1 MSDHIAP
8 NTPKVDKTTPLRE
21 KIKVLIER
29 TARGVPKSR
38 RVLDFGCGYGFY
50 FQINPLA
57 QGVDGDPDC
66 VNFINARFNDDKV
79 KLANFLEKLP
89 SIKNINSGSLWAS
102 DNFAVDAILTAN
114 GKSQLS
120 GQQLTGPKKEMWEI
134 IDPISQYNNFWNSG
148 ASYVGIQFVDSENIP
163 EITKPAQDTI
173 QIKLNPC
180 STVSKNLNLRY
191 LISSNDLKMP
201 CLAKLNTIPVNH
213 LGIPFWLYEIVN

>member
-21 KIKVLIER
+21 KVKVLIER

-89 SIKNINSGSLWAS
+89 YS
-102 DNFAVDAILTAN
+102 
-114 GKSQLS
+114 
-120 GQQLTGPKKEMWEI
+120 
-134 IDPISQYNNFWNSG
+134 
-148 ASYVGIQFVDSENIP
+148 DSEFEFVLAHDVFEHFLLDELKLIIA
-163 EITKPAQDTI
+163 EIHRILESKG
-173 QIKLNPC
+173 KLIIWVPNEKGFHF
-180 STVSKNLNLRY
+180 SMHAGHKLYVTQKEVIE
-191 LISSNDLKMP
+191 ISSGLFKVQKNYSEP
-201 CLAKLNTIPVNH
+201 FPRS
-213 LGIPFWLYEIVN
+213 LGRYFVHNKEVFILEKIS